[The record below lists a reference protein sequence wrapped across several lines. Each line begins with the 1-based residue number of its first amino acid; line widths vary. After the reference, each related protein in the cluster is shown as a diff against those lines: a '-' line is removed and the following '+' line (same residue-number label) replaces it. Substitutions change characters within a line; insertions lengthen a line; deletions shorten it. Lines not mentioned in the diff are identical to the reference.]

1 MFLNDIP
8 FGTTD
13 WSTVETT
20 EHPGETG
27 VALWRTRQFGS
38 IRVRMVEY
46 SAGYRADHWCDRGHI
61 LFVLDGELITEL
73 RDGRIFRLTSGM
85 SYHVSDFGD
94 AAHLSSTETGARLF
108 IVD

>member
-1 MFLNDIP
+1 MLPASLFQVV
-8 FGTTD
+8 D
-13 WSTVETT
+13 WQALPVT
-20 EHPGETG
+20 EHPGLSG
-27 VALWRTRQFGS
+27 VALWRTVELSGVR
-38 IRVRMVEY
+38 IRIVEY
-46 SAGYRADHWCDRGHI
+46 TAGYRADHWCDRGHI